1 MVAIVTTFVSWVISN
16 KKSQGGLIIYKDR
29 SLVKENF
36 QYTNDL
42 LTHTIYELPSS
53 TAWMSQEVSKWLVSK
68 L

>member
-1 MVAIVTTFVSWVISN
+1 MVAIVATFVSWVISN

-42 LTHTIYELPSS
+42 LTHTIKKQ
-53 TAWMSQEVSKWLVSK
+53 TSK
-68 L
+68 